1 MTRRHFALT
10 LPGKPRNQ
18 EANRKRLVAE
28 LERTEKACLY
38 KAEQLAKARAVLVAC
53 DVETIA
59 QNKKATRATLTTLVQ
74 IGDRWI
80 RVHIGRLLGVETYPL
95 EDEEL
100 RMALLDRLGGLE
112 LVDSSE
118 HRGEPAQLAPGATV
132 VSPFSVSAALDEA
145 VRIVDDAIEID
156 WTKNPSC
163 DRERDLRLEII
174 RNIERERVDNEK
186 AADKYGWNKNGQ
198 SHLAFNTYISLK
210 GLCGYTAQEMGS
222 DIFEAV
228 ERWRVRFSKEQE
240 HNRDCNARALVTKA
254 RHSLNGG

>member
-1 MTRRHFALT
+1 MTRRRFALT

-18 EANRKRLVAE
+18 EANRKRLVAV
-28 LERTEKACLY
+28 LERTEKACRY

-53 DVETIA
+53 DVEAIA

-74 IGDRWI
+74 IDDRWI
-80 RVHIGRLLGVETYPL
+80 HFHIGRLLGVETYRL

-112 LVDSSE
+112 RDDSSE
-118 HRGEPAQLAPGATV
+118 HGGEPAQLAPGAAIAT
-132 VSPFSVSAALDEA
+132 FSVSAALDEA

-174 RNIERERVDNEK
+174 RNIERERVDSEK